1 MIVKKDRL
9 DSAVKT
15 LNEENLIIYP
25 TDTLYGL
32 GADATNTSAIKK
44 INEIKNRNTPLSIMI
59 SDIKNIEKYAEY
71 DSNTM
76 KQIEKILPGPFTIL
90 LKAKKSNLSYLVQND
105 SEKIGIRIPNHKF
118 CLQLLKKYKKPIITT
133 SVNTHGTKS
142 LNNIEEIEQFFLNIN
157 IYKGKVNKKSKGS
170 TIIDF
175 TKIKPEILRQ
185 GDGKFTAWKY
195 LNEYYHIQNH
205 IKR

>member
-185 GDGKFTAWKY
+185 GDGKFTA
-195 LNEYYHIQNH
+195 
-205 IKR
+205 

>member
-32 GADATNTSAIKK
+32 GDDATNTSAIKK

-71 DSNTM
+71 DSNTI

-105 SEKIGIRIPNHKF
+105 SKKIGIRIPNHKF

-142 LNNIEEIEQFFLNIN
+142 LNNIEEIEQVFLNIN

-175 TKIKPEILRQ
+175 TKIKPEILRE
-185 GDGKFTAWKY
+185 GDGKFTA
-195 LNEYYHIQNH
+195 
-205 IKR
+205 

>member
-142 LNNIEEIEQFFLNIN
+142 LNNIEEIEQVFLNIN
-157 IYKGKVNKKSKGS
+157 IYEGKVNKKSKGS

-175 TKIKPEILRQ
+175 TKIKPEILRE
-185 GDGKFTAWKY
+185 GDGKFTA
-195 LNEYYHIQNH
+195 
-205 IKR
+205 

>member
-105 SEKIGIRIPNHKF
+105 SEKIGIRIPNHEF
-118 CLQLLKKYKKPIITT
+118 CLQLLQKYKKPIITT

-185 GDGKFTAWKY
+185 GDGKFTA
-195 LNEYYHIQNH
+195 
-205 IKR
+205 

>member
-142 LNNIEEIEQFFLNIN
+142 LNNIEEIERFFLNIN

-185 GDGKFTAWKY
+185 GDGKFTA
-195 LNEYYHIQNH
+195 
-205 IKR
+205 